1 VRVYSPQVLDHF
13 EHPRN
18 SGELPGASAR
28 TQVENP
34 VCGDILELALKLQEG
49 IITEARFR
57 ARGCVA
63 SVACASKL
71 TELLTG
77 KSVAETGQIG
87 RELLM
92 DSLGGLPPASSHA
105 ADLALDALSTLMI
118 ELKPK
123 T

>member
-1 VRVYSPQVLDHF
+1 VYSPQVLDHF

-18 SGELPGASAR
+18 SGELPDASALAR
-28 TQVENP
+28 VENP
-34 VCGDILELALKLQEG
+34 VCGDVLELALKLQDG

-77 KSVAETGQIG
+77 KSMTETRQINPA
-87 RELLM
+87 LLM
-92 DSLGGLPPASSHA
+92 ESLGGLPPGSFHA
-105 ADLALDALSTLMI
+105 ADLAVNALSTLMVK
-118 ELKPK
+118 L
-123 T
+123 